1 MKHRDRRN
9 AVYDS
14 KYLEGICTP
23 FLELFIEFYS
33 IWIVWTRRNLDVWR
47 LGITWRCDEWEEQR
61 VLMWKY
67 WSWETIATNNDI
79 FMHVAEYFS
88 LGGILLDQTIVPDRT
103 QPYRHH
109 GRFKIQKNVQ
119 LKASNQPGAQPMGS
133 IRLPSKRGNLRWW
146 AHLIFSNI
154 FQKQRLQVLYLK
166 IQSQRYLMSFNDQ
179 QKNQPFSGHILQRD
193 MGGQR

>member
-1 MKHRDRRN
+1 M
-9 AVYDS
+9 
-14 KYLEGICTP
+14 
-23 FLELFIEFYS
+23 
-33 IWIVWTRRNLDVWR
+33 VWTRRNLDVWR
-47 LGITWRCDEWEEQR
+47 LGITWRFDEWEGQL

-67 WSWETIATNNDI
+67 WSWETIATNTDI

-88 LGGILLDQTIVPDRT
+88 LGDILLDQSTVPERT
-103 QPYRHH
+103 QPYRHN